1 MQAKDG
7 TVVHAD
13 AARLEAAVAGI
24 FAGLDLPAQD
34 AATVAH
40 YLVLADLRGVGTH
53 GISRI
58 PVYADRLRRG
68 LVRARPDIR
77 VSHPMPAAAHVDGDD
92 GLGFVVARRAMQ
104 EAIAASERC
113 GIGMASVRNSAHF
126 GMAAAYLLEAI
137 DAGHA
142 AFVFTNAS
150 PSMPVWGGRSPF
162 LGTSPFAF
170 GAPGGEGSPPIVL
183 DMATSVVARGKIRR
197 AMQTGEPIPAG
208 WALDADG
215 RETTD
220 ARRAYEGIVLP
231 LGGPKGSGLSLMM
244 EVLAGVM
251 SGAAYGGKVGDQYR
265 DLDRPQNVGH
275 SFIAFRPSLFLGEA
289 AYRTRMDD
297 LVTRARTCPR
307 VDDDQPILM
316 PGEPEA
322 NRMKTRLAEGIP
334 LTAADLAMLREQ
346 ADLAGLSIDLDTLGK
361 A

>member
-7 TVVHAD
+7 TSMLVD
-13 AARLEAAVAGI
+13 AAGLEAAVAGI
-24 FAGLDLPAQD
+24 FAGLDVPEQD
-34 AATVAH
+34 AAAVAH
-40 YLVLADLRGVGTH
+40 YLVLADLRGIGTH

-58 PVYADRLRRG
+58 PVYANRLRHG

-77 VSHPMPAAAHVDGDD
+77 VTHPMPAAAHVDGDN
-92 GLGFVVARRAMQ
+92 GLGFVVARRAMR
-104 EAIAASERC
+104 EAIAAAERC

-137 DAGHA
+137 DAGYA

-150 PSMPVWGGRSPF
+150 PSMPIWGGRTPF

-170 GAPGGEGSPPIVL
+170 GAPGGEGSSPIVL

-197 AMQTGEPIPAG
+197 AMQNGEPIPAG

-289 AYRTRMDD
+289 AYGARMDD
-297 LVTRARTCPR
+297 LVTRARACPQA
-307 VDDDQPILM
+307 DEGQPILM
-316 PGEPEA
+316 PGEPET

-346 ADLAGLSIDLDTLGK
+346 ADLAGSPIDLDALEK

>member
-1 MQAKDG
+1 MQSKGA
-7 TVVHAD
+7 VVLAD
-13 AARLEAAVAGI
+13 AARLEAAVAAI
-24 FAGLDLPAQD
+24 FAGHGVPAED
-34 AATVAH
+34 AAAVAH
-40 YLVLADLRGVGTH
+40 YLVLADLRGIGTH

-58 PVYADRLRRG
+58 PIYADRLRRG

-77 VSHPMPAAAHVDGDD
+77 ITHPTPAAAHVDGDN

-104 EAIAASERC
+104 EAIGAARRC
-113 GIGMASVRNSAHF
+113 GIGIAGVCNSTHF
-126 GMAAAYLLEAI
+126 GMAATYLMEAV
-137 DAGHA
+137 DAGYA

-150 PSMPVWGGRSPF
+150 PSMPVWGGRTPF

-170 GAPGGEGSPPIVL
+170 GAPGGTGSPPIIL

-197 AMQTGEPIPAG
+197 AMQSGEPIPAG
-208 WALDADG
+208 WALDAEG

-244 EVLAGVM
+244 EVVAGVM
-251 SGAAYGGKVGDQYR
+251 TGSAYGGRVGDQYR

-275 SFIAFRPSLFLGEA
+275 SFIAFRPDLFLDGQ
-289 AYRTRMDD
+289 AYGDRMDD
-297 LVTRARTCPR
+297 LVSRARDCPR
-307 VDDDQPILM
+307 ADEGQPILM

-322 NRMKTRLAEGIP
+322 IRMQARLDDGLP
-334 LTAADLAMLREQ
+334 LTATDLAMLGEQ
-346 ADLAGLSIDLDTLGK
+346 AHLAGISIDTDALGK